1 MIATERNTRRDKYLE
16 SFAMQLAD
24 TDVPL
29 PKGAWTLGPLTILVM
44 LMKPAMKRLI
54 GPARRENV
62 Y

>member
-29 PKGAWTLGPLTILVM
+29 PKGALDFGPFDDSSDVDETSDEASHR
-44 LMKPAMKRLI
+44 PC
-54 GPARRENV
+54 PT
-62 Y
+62 